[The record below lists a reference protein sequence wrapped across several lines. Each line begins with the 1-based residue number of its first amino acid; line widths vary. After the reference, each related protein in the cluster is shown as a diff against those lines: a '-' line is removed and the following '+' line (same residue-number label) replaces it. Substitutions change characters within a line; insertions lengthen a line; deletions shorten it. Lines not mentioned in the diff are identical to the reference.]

1 MTRSNNK
8 QSTGPS
14 WRNSVCGAAKR
25 SISPDTQNSEMVD
38 VDVDKLTSP
47 LTGTNPLAVDQ
58 LSTAER
64 ITEIGQLLAIGAARA
79 LHPQT
84 RDNSTGH
91 SSDVERSCT
100 R

>member
-1 MTRSNNK
+1 
-8 QSTGPS
+8 
-14 WRNSVCGAAKR
+14 
-25 SISPDTQNSEMVD
+25 MVD

-58 LSTAER
+58 LSAAER
-64 ITEIGQLLAIGAARA
+64 IAEIGQLLAIGAARA

-91 SSDVERSCT
+91 SSDVERSCS

>member
-1 MTRSNNK
+1 MTQSKNK
-8 QSTGPS
+8 LSTGPS
-14 WRNSVCGAAKR
+14 PRNSVYGAAKR
-25 SISPDTQNSEMVD
+25 SNSPDTQGSKMVD

-79 LHPQT
+79 LIPQT

-91 SSDVERSCT
+91 SSDVERSCS